1 MKGQCY
7 LMITGFWRESHPPEV
22 IQRFEGFDAGFPK
35 FAVLLVLHPGDAK
48 FGGLLRKTVGEFHF
62 RPDSQHPGCPNHR
75 AQYADDAGMRGFLQR
90 IAIHRGAT
98 NFHGDPHD
106 YARALPLIFE
116 LRCIDQPVNQ
126 F

>member
-1 MKGQCY
+1 
-7 LMITGFWRESHPPEV
+7 MITGFWRESHPPEV
-22 IQRFEGFDAGFPK
+22 IQRFERFDAGFPE

-48 FGGLLRKTVGEFHF
+48 FGGLLRKTVGELHF
-62 RPDSQHPGCPNHR
+62 RSDSQSPGRPDHR
-75 AQYADDAGMRGFLQR
+75 SQNADDAGMRGFLQR
-90 IAIHRGAT
+90 IPIRSGT
-98 NFHGDPHD
+98 TYFYRDPHH